1 MAATETAPIFCVTID
16 AKRVALRKIAPGRP
30 GYRKARSG
38 MVLRQRD
45 AIELYQKIKAGGKG
59 FDGVYSFQFLHTAKT
74 FAMLR
79 LEAMEHAIQDNLDE
93 VQAYDG
99 TGKSSSR

>member
-1 MAATETAPIFCVTID
+1 MAATDSAPLYSVTID
-16 AKRVALRKIAPGRP
+16 AKRVALRKIEPGRA
-30 GYRKARSG
+30 GYRKALKE
-38 MVLRQRD
+38 VILRQRD
-45 AIELYQKIKAGGKG
+45 ALELYQSLKAAGKG

-99 TGKSSSR
+99 TTKSSSR

>member
-1 MAATETAPIFCVTID
+1 MAATDNAPIFSVIID
-16 AKRVALRKIAPGRP
+16 AKRVALRKIEPGRP
-30 GYRKARSG
+30 GYGKARSS

-45 AIELYQKIKAGGKG
+45 AIELYQNIKAGGKG
-59 FDGVYSFQFLHTAKT
+59 FDGAYHFQFLHTAKT

-79 LEAMEHAIQDNLDE
+79 LEAMEHEVQDNLDE